1 MWNSLY
7 SAEHEDQTTYFCTS
21 FTRRAPGRIS
31 ELQRVI
37 LVGAWG
43 PPLRAHAFICLSSTV
58 PTCFPCAPFFE
69 ANAICNASISGAVIH
84 VQLCIWQICCPHL
97 PHLTR
102 FLQSGSKSSN
112 FYLFVINGAYM
123 LSMGSCEANT
133 NCNAT
138 RCPAS
143 LIYQ

>member
-1 MWNSLY
+1 MGTKQLI
-7 SAEHEDQTTYFCTS
+7 SAPVS
-21 FTRRAPGRIS
+21 RGGPGRIS
-31 ELQRVI
+31 ELQIVS

-84 VQLCIWQICCPHL
+84 VQLCHSCCHTCHIWQICCPRL

-102 FLQSGSKSSN
+102 FLQSGSKSSS

-123 LSMGSCEANT
+123 LSMGSCEANA
-133 NCNAT
+133 N
-138 RCPAS
+138 CPAS